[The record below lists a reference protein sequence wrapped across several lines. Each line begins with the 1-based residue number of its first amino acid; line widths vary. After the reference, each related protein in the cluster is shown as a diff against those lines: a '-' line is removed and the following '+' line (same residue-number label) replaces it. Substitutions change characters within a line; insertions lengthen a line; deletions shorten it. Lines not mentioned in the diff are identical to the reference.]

1 MFGYLR
7 DESIHIK
14 ELYTIYKMHLPQKH
28 TSGRESYDFWELVYV
43 IDGELNTTVGNSVYT
58 LPKGSFILYEPFEFH
73 TMSVGENGF
82 ADIFILTFSVI
93 GPTVSK
99 LKLLPFALDGSLKG
113 DMLRIID
120 LCAQN
125 STAEKVSFTP
135 NPQAFYFAYH
145 QSLLKEPLFM
155 PKLCA
160 LTEFFLLNLCDV
172 STEKISSVNTH
183 ETMMFFD
190 FTEDMKKHKDR
201 FLTIEELSKLNN
213 VSPTKAK
220 SLIKKYSGLSLHKYY
235 LGVKISQAFVLFRQG
250 YNISQ
255 VSQELGFCNSNYF
268 SAVFKRET
276 GETPSQYLKKLK
288 EVY

>member
-7 DESIHIK
+7 DESVHIK
-14 ELYTIYKMHLPQKH
+14 ELFTIYKMHLPKKH
-28 TSGRESYDFWELVYV
+28 TSGKESYDFWELVYV

-58 LPKGSFILYEPFEFH
+58 LPKGSFILYEPLEFH
-73 TMSVGENGF
+73 TMSVGENNF
-82 ADIFILTFSVI
+82 ADIFILSFSI
-93 GPTVSK
+93 TGPTVGK
-99 LKLLPFALDGSLKG
+99 LKLLPFVLDKTLKS

-120 LCAQN
+120 LCAEN
-125 STAEKVSFTP
+125 STVEPVTFTP
-135 NPQAFYFAYH
+135 NPEAFYLAYH
-145 QSLLKEPLFM
+145 QSLLNKPLFM

-160 LTEFFLLNLCDV
+160 LTEFFLLNLCDT
-172 STEKISSVNTH
+172 STSKISSLNTS
-183 ETMMFFD
+183 ETMLFYS
-190 FTEDMKKHKDR
+190 FTEDMKRQREK
-201 FLTIEELSKLNN
+201 FLTIEELSRLNN

-235 LGVKISQAFVLFRQG
+235 LGVKISQAVVLFRQG

-276 GETPSQYLKKLK
+276 GDTPSQYLKKLK
-288 EVY
+288 EIY